1 MFEVLEVPVED
12 LERLV
17 LVVLA
22 GDIGAV
28 LAETVQQFFGFLGG
42 DLDIRPHTLEEF
54 LAVHLC
60 PGISNDPDVLREKLV
75 AELYRV
81 VNTCEL
87 GLGRGVIEVKRLRKH
102 SLCHLQDQTG
112 RGTIEIEES
121 AKELLPELF
130 RKEGG
135 GKQTVFFFARSPEA
149 PRTTMAVLSLSSVTL
164 E

>member
-1 MFEVLEVPVED
+1 MFKVLEVPAED

-75 AELYRV
+75 AELYRM

-87 GLGRGVIEVKRLRKH
+87 AFGRGLME
-102 SLCHLQDQTG
+102 
-112 RGTIEIEES
+112 
-121 AKELLPELF
+121 AKKVVETLFVTYKTKQSGELL
-130 RKEGG
+130 R
-135 GKQTVFFFARSPEA
+135 
-149 PRTTMAVLSLSSVTL
+149 
-164 E
+164 